1 MATEPEGSPRGSQG
15 ACDVAVVGGGP
26 AGLAA
31 AIACAQAGL
40 SVVVLEKRGDDL
52 DKACGEGLLPPALAA
67 LEALGARPFLDDSE
81 SAPFQALRYILEDGS
96 CAETTLPAG
105 GGRGVR
111 RPTLVRAL
119 RRRAS
124 DLGVR
129 LWEGAAVNGFT
140 RSKSS
145 VDVVA
150 GDRSLR
156 CRLLVGADGLSSAV
170 REAAGLSRPT
180 NGRRRYGLRQHF
192 RVEPWASA
200 VEVYFGPGVEAYVTP
215 VGPQAV
221 GVAFLWCHGELP
233 PRVSAASLLSRL
245 PRLGARLGAAPALS
259 RVRGAGPL
267 ERRVRGRTADRV
279 ALIGDAAGYLD
290 AITGEGLSL
299 AFRAALVL
307 AAVAPKALARGASRS
322 SLSGYE
328 RAYATA
334 YARYLRST
342 RLVLALSSKPAVR
355 RRVVPWLAAHPGA
368 FQAMIAWGLKG

>member
-1 MATEPEGSPRGSQG
+1 MATEPG
-15 ACDVAVVGGGP
+15 ACPEVCDVAVVGGGP

-40 SVVVLEKRGDDL
+40 SVVVLEKRRDDL

-67 LEALGARPFLDDSE
+67 LEALGARAFLDESE
-81 SAPFQALRYILEDGS
+81 SAPFHALRYILEDGS
-96 CAETTLPAG
+96 CAETLLPAG

-111 RPTLVRAL
+111 RPALVDAL
-119 RRRAS
+119 CRRAA
-124 DLGVR
+124 DLRVR
-129 LWEGAAVNGFT
+129 LWEGAAVGGFT
-140 RSKSS
+140 RDERS

-156 CRLLVGADGLSSAV
+156 CRLLVGADGLGSAV

-180 NGRRRYGLRQHF
+180 KGRQRYGLRQHF
-192 RVEPWASA
+192 RIAPWASA

-221 GVAFLWCHGELP
+221 GVAFLWSHGELP

-245 PRLGARLGAAPALS
+245 PRLGARLGSAPALS

-307 AAVAPKALARGASRS
+307 GAVAPRALALGASRA
-322 SLSGYE
+322 SLAAYE
-328 RAYATA
+328 RAYSTA
-334 YARYLRST
+334 YARYVRST

-355 RRVVPWLAAHPGA
+355 RRVVPWLAAHPRA
-368 FQAMIAWGLKG
+368 FRSMIAWGLKT